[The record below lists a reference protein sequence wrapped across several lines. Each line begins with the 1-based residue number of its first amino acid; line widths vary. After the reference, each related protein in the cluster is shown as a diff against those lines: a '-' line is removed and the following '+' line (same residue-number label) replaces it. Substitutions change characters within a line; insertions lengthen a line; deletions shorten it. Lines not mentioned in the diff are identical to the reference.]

1 MDTLLRNA
9 LTISALRVARDR
21 VLANHGCAGVDGQT
35 VDDFAAYGDAAL
47 RLLAAEVQG
56 GRYHC
61 QPLLRLWLPKGEG
74 KPPRGLAVPAVRDRV
89 LQTSVATVLTPLA
102 EARAEDASFG
112 YRKGRSVQQAV
123 ARVERLLREGWCWI
137 VDADIEAYFDTID
150 HGQLL
155 ALLADLLP
163 AEPRLQTLMAHWLS
177 VPVRDNGVNQP
188 RERGVPQGSPL
199 SPLLANLFLDVLDEA
214 LLDADH
220 RLVRFADDFVVLARS
235 RKRAEAAL
243 ELSRDML
250 ERLALRLN
258 PTKTRIVHSE
268 QGFEFL
274 GWNFVRT
281 LALPR
286 SRLPSAGHVPSA
298 TPSGANA
305 DPTAERLAPDPLRDA
320 APADSASA
328 AGWYD
333 DSGHQWHHSGR
344 HNPDDDAL
352 DDAEASAG
360 TDPGTT
366 ADDDA
371 NDPAL
376 PALAPLQRTLYLV
389 DPECQLEVYKQRL
402 AVTRG
407 EHRLLTVSALNVDQ
421 VVVFGPVQVTTQAL
435 QLVSRCGGAVAFLSR
450 LGRYYG
456 RYEPADGAALGLL
469 QAQFQRAA
477 EPGFALAIARRL
489 VAAKLRNSATVLART
504 LRRHGLRDATDVA
517 AAARVAEA
525 PARLR
530 EAADG
535 VERAASA
542 ATLRGMEGS
551 AAALYFQVLARL
563 LPSEWPFPRRVPRP
577 APDAVNALLSFG
589 YSVLYQ
595 CVAGLLRGRG
605 MHAHLGLFHA
615 SGGAHMALASDL
627 MEPYRAYAVDAVVL
641 RLVFGGRL
649 APECGA
655 LDEGGSYRL
664 NDATSRELIRAIETR
679 FNTPQMHP
687 RSREPMDL
695 KRLVDADV
703 RQLAQA
709 MRDGRAGDFW
719 PTVWD

>member
-1 MDTLLRNA
+1 MDALLRQA
-9 LTISALRVARDR
+9 LTISALREARNR
-21 VLANHGCAGVDGQT
+21 VLTNHGCAGVDGQT

-61 QPLLRLWLPKGEG
+61 QPLLRLWIPKGDG

-102 EARAEDASFG
+102 EAHAEDASFG

-123 ARVERLLREGWCWI
+123 GRVERLIREGWCWI

-155 ALLADLLP
+155 AQLAELLP
-163 AEPRLQTLMAHWLS
+163 AEPRLRALVAHWLTT
-177 VPVRDNGVNQP
+177 PVREHGVNQP
-188 RERGVPQGSPL
+188 RDRGVPQGSPL
-199 SPLLANLFLDVLDEA
+199 SPLLANLFLDALDEA

-220 RLVRFADDFVVLARS
+220 RLVRFADDFVILARS
-235 RKRAEAAL
+235 RQRADAAL
-243 ELSRDML
+243 ELSRDTL

-258 PTKTRIVHSE
+258 PAKTRIVHSE

-274 GWNFVRT
+274 GWSFVRT

-286 SRLPSAGHVPSA
+286 SRMPSAGDVPA
-298 TPSGANA
+298 VPPPGAMVNQPGLPNSVA
-305 DPTAERLAPDPLRDA
+305 DTHPGL
-320 APADSASA
+320 APADPKPDADLPEA
-328 AGWYD
+328 AHAPTELDADGD
-333 DSGHQWHHSGR
+333 AHADADSQE
-344 HNPDDDAL
+344 D
-352 DDAEASAG
+352 
-360 TDPGTT
+360 TDPKAATLDP
-366 ADDDA
+366 ADPAGSD
-371 NDPAL
+371 DPAL

-389 DPECQLEVYKQRL
+389 DPECRLEVDKQRL

-407 EHRLLTVSALNVDQ
+407 ERRLLTVSALNVDQ
-421 VVVFGPVQVTTQAL
+421 VVVFGPVQVTTQAM
-435 QLVSRCGGAVAFLSR
+435 QLVSRSGGAIAFLSR

-469 QAQFQRAA
+469 QAQFQCAA
-477 EPGFALAIARRL
+477 DPTFALAIARRL

-504 LRRHGLRDATDVA
+504 LRRHPPRDPADL
-517 AAARVAEA
+517 ARVTEV

-535 VERAASA
+535 AERAANA
-542 ATLRGMEGS
+542 ASLRGLEGS
-551 AAALYFQVLARL
+551 GAALYFQTLARL
-563 LPSEWPFPRRVPRP
+563 LPAVWPFPRRVPRP
-577 APDAVNALLSFG
+577 APDAVNALLSLG
-589 YSVLYQ
+589 YSLLYQ

-605 MHAHLGLFHA
+605 LHAHLGLFHA

-641 RLVFGGRL
+641 RLVFSGRL
-649 APECGA
+649 AADCGA
-655 LDEGGSYRL
+655 LDDAGSYRL
-664 NDATSRELIRAIETR
+664 GSAASRELIHAMETR

-687 RSREPMDL
+687 RSREPMDF

-709 MRDGRAGDFW
+709 LRDGQAGDFW
-719 PTVWD
+719 PAVWD